1 MAFGERCRCCCL
13 PADPLRTGVSG
24 RSDTV
29 SYFFARQTAGRYLKS
44 SGSLKA
50 QVFHHEQKGKDAL
63 PSKVAFLFQ
72 CPYLVNCSELAVWDH
87 REPEKGSRSPWKPQ
101 KKRQI
106 CPRHRHSSHGL
117 QRCAPSCANA
127 AAGVLLNSKSI
138 WGTVSAHWIPVLQ
151 LNEMEAKRSRH
162 RAELMDFTVLFL
174 PPPTRHPLANRQ
186 KYGEATHEALRFSS
200 QWPWEHA
207 GWGVRRVPFSSGAA
221 PVRPS
226 YFGKFEAFL
235 SK

>member
-1 MAFGERCRCCCL
+1 MLIAGNL
-13 PADPLRTGVSG
+13 HNLGHPAALASFFFFFFCHQRWLTRQALKLLRSSDGVRRKVSFLWSAG
-24 RSDTV
+24 RPPQDRSFWEKWHGRL
-29 SYFFARQTAGRYLKS
+29 FFARQTAGRYLKS

-151 LNEMEAKRSRH
+151 LNEIEAKRSRH
-162 RAELMDFTVLFL
+162 RTELMDFTVLPPL
-174 PPPTRHPLANRQ
+174 PPLLIHRNM
-186 KYGEATHEALRFSS
+186 
-200 QWPWEHA
+200 
-207 GWGVRRVPFSSGAA
+207 
-221 PVRPS
+221 VRPPR
-226 YFGKFEAFL
+226 KL
-235 SK
+235 